1 MLNGNELILCKL
13 KNCIALIGIY
23 LLICPSL
30 WGQYKTLLV
39 VGKGSGAEFSTIQSA
54 IEAAKAFPDQSIVIF
69 IQKGVYNEKVIIP
82 EWNPRLSLEGESME
96 ETIITYSDHFN
107 GINKGRN
114 STFYTPTLSVEANDV
129 VLKNLTITNDAGPVG
144 QAIALSLTG
153 DRITVLN
160 CKITGHQDTVY
171 CNGENR
177 RHYFENCF
185 ISGTTDFIFGS
196 ATVWFQNCE
205 IHSKSSSY
213 ITAAST
219 PASLK
224 FGFVFMECTITAAS
238 GVKNV
243 YLGRPWRAF
252 AKTVFMDCQY
262 LLDLHPDVWDDWND
276 INNRKTAFYAEYSK
290 KPLENRPDWVQILS
304 KKQAGKYTI
313 DRVFSG
319 WNPTSNN

>member
-54 IEAAKAFPDQSIVIF
+54 IEATKAFPDKDIVIY
-69 IQKGVYNEKVIIP
+69 IQKGVYNEKVSIP

-96 ETIITYSDHFN
+96 ETIITYDDHFN

-129 VLKNLTITNDAGPVG
+129 VLKNLTIANEAGPVG

-153 DRITVLN
+153 DRITILN

-219 PASLK
+219 PPSVK
-224 FGFVFMECTITAAS
+224 FGFVFMKCSLTAAS
-238 GVKNV
+238 EVKNV

-252 AKTVFMDCQY
+252 AKTVFIDCQY

-276 INNRKTAFYAEYSK
+276 INNRKTAFYAEYAENG
-290 KPLENRPDWVQILS
+290 LGNRPDWVHLLS

-313 DRVFSG
+313 NRVLSG
-319 WNPTSNN
+319 WNPTSTK